1 MLKNDYIDDEDNIT
15 EKYREEAAAECL
27 ASWPEELQPM
37 QEGVQQLIQA
47 IFDESKLQEMTEDG
61 NKPKLQ
67 ENDLNERFYK
77 KEFQTLWNTIN
88 HRYIY
93 TVNFDSQE
101 LIDKS
106 VKALDA
112 ELYVS
117 KLLYTVTYASQK
129 SSLSADMLQEG
140 SSFNAAKNHTS
151 IVDTVQSGQAK
162 YDLIGKIVE
171 NTTLT
176 RRTVGKIL
184 QLIKPETFA
193 KYAANPEEF
202 IAKAIKIIKEQK
214 ASVIVDHITYNTTDC
229 TFNSD
234 IFTQEKIRTMDKAY
248 KAAKAIQDY
257 IFTDG
262 MASYVDE
269 DGTEKKSVER
279 KFAEDLDKADEVY
292 IYAKLPRGFYIP
304 TPVGDYSPDWA
315 IVFQEGA
322 TKHIYFIAETKGS
335 LESLQLR
342 PIEKAKLN
350 CADRLFSKLSN
361 GLVIYKQVSNYQDL
375 LDKVMQ

>member
-1 MLKNDYIDDEDNIT
+1 
-15 EKYREEAAAECL
+15 
-27 ASWPEELQPM
+27 
-37 QEGVQQLIQA
+37 
-47 IFDESKLQEMTEDG
+47 
-61 NKPKLQ
+61 
-67 ENDLNERFYK
+67 
-77 KEFQTLWNTIN
+77 
-88 HRYIY
+88 
-93 TVNFDSQE
+93 
-101 LIDKS
+101 
-106 VKALDA
+106 
-112 ELYVS
+112 
-117 KLLYTVTYASQK
+117 
-129 SSLSADMLQEG
+129 MLQEG
-140 SSFNAAKNHTS
+140 SSFNKAKNHTS
-151 IVDTVQSGQAK
+151 VVKTGQSGQAK

-171 NTTLT
+171 GTNLT

-202 IAKAIKIIKEQK
+202 IAKVTKLIKEQK

-229 TFNSD
+229 TFSSD
-234 IFTQEKIRTMDKAY
+234 IFTQEKVRTMEKAY

-262 MASYVDE
+262 MASYIAE
-269 DGTEKKSVER
+269 DGSEKKSVER

-292 IYAKLPRGFYIP
+292 IYAKLPRDFYIP
-304 TPVGDYSPDWA
+304 TPVGNYSPDWA
-315 IVFQEGA
+315 IVFHEGS

-350 CADRLFSKLSN
+350 CAEQLFSKLSN